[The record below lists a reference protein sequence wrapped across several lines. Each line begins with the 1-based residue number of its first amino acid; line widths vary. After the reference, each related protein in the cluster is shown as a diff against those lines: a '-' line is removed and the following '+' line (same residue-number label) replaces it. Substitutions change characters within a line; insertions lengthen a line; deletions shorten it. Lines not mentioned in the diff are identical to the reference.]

1 VSETPALIKQ
11 VRDISWRAIFC
22 GAPRSTLA
30 FFANQARHGQA
41 QKQQLALDALK
52 QILQINPTSLQKMLR
67 AAKDMSEISLL
78 SVWLS
83 LHYYSWGAHYFAH
96 DKKQL
101 FIDFVALNVKDQ
113 KIHSYFAKQLLFIF
127 LKAAD
132 LESVL
137 ALFKACPTLSP
148 QTLYIKDRIKL
159 LQCLQIRSDMPAAE
173 LATLRHNTLQRL
185 TPIDRWKCR
194 ILAAGA
200 VAPALT
206 PTGGQD
212 LEQSF
217 AVRLPVH
224 LRREFR
230 SFVTDCYEPLR
241 PRMQLMNIRYDA
253 NQSVHLFQLIDQA
266 LINCT
271 PFALMR
277 LSDGEGYIFS
287 DSGIFYT
294 DDCVLAQELHWW
306 GINLSDAERT
316 SLRRKLQS
324 AIQEADVVGIPC
336 IYRFI
341 RDIGFHQASML
352 DNRTVRGLLEV
363 LHHVPKATSRRV
375 LFTDEKC
382 NAFLFDSVEA
392 IQQIGKHA
400 KSVIFVGSLRANI
413 LHTLF
418 PPNFIRKIISLTTHF
433 RNQGDPDFVCDGPPL
448 ARSYNEALVS
458 IRNNVQPGDLVLV
471 SAGVVGKLL
480 IAEAKRAGA
489 VALDVGNSLE
499 SMLLQYRMSKRGA
512 ASIPTARY
520 SKSLARIG
528 W

>member
-1 VSETPALIKQ
+1 MA
-11 VRDISWRAIFC
+11 
-22 GAPRSTLA
+22 
-30 FFANQARHGQA
+30 
-41 QKQQLALDALK
+41 
-52 QILQINPTSLQKMLR
+52 R
-67 AAKDMSEISLL
+67 AANDNLELSQL
-78 SVWLS
+78 SVWTS
-83 LHYYSWGAHYFAH
+83 LNQYSWGAHYPTPNEKRA
-96 DKKQL
+96 L
-101 FIDFVALNVKDQ
+101 IIFVACNVKEK
-113 KIHSYFAKQLLFIF
+113 KIFQDFANKLLFVF

-132 LESVL
+132 LEAVF
-137 ALFKACPTLSP
+137 ALFEACQAFSP
-148 QTLYIKDRIKL
+148 QTLFIKERIKL
-159 LQCLQIRSDMPAAE
+159 LQCLEIRSDMPAPE
-173 LATLRHNTLQRL
+173 RTKLRHDALQRL

-230 SFVTDCYEPLR
+230 SFVIDCYEPLR
-241 PRMQLMNIRYDA
+241 PKMQLMNIRYDA
-253 NQSVHLFQLIDQA
+253 NQSVHLIQLIDQA
-266 LINCT
+266 LINRT

-287 DSGIFYT
+287 DSGNFYT

-382 NAFLFDSVEA
+382 NAFLFDSVDA

-413 LHTLF
+413 LQTLF

-499 SMLLQYRMSKRGA
+499 SMFLQYRMSKRA
-512 ASIPTARY
+512 AACIPTARY